1 CAVSAPPTPED
12 LILSQYVYHPKMRIY
27 EEDCQALSQMIDEL
41 KQYVS
46 VQDQPLV
53 NVNKSLWEVMRTC
66 SDEELKSFG
75 AELNKMKSYFI
86 KESKILAHNEK
97 EALYSKL
104 LQSAQEQY
112 EKLQSRIANIDELLE
127 EAESCLE
134 DLEADSEWEECET
147 DCSGDEMEEEDSES
161 RKLEEELGSLK
172 AQEKELLRE
181 VSDLETENGQILAQM
196 KHLQENEKSC
206 QELQERCNFTEW
218 EISEWS
224 ERQAVFNFLHDSIE
238 LTVVFGTPVGKLQN
252 WQTSVSRIRKVLHDV
267 SLVVSRC
274 RILGE
279 EIQFLERWGGKYNLL
294 KTDIVDT
301 NVKLL
306 FSSSTASAKF
316 ELTVSLS
323 SSYPSSSLPF
333 TVENKI
339 GKIGREEI
347 SAVLSEVPAG
357 YHYLR
362 RMVSSIHQSLL
373 QDPR

>member
-1 CAVSAPPTPED
+1 
-12 LILSQYVYHPKMRIY
+12 M
-27 EEDCQALSQMIDEL
+27 
-41 KQYVS
+41 
-46 VQDQPLV
+46 
-53 NVNKSLWEVMRTC
+53 
-66 SDEELKSFG
+66 KSFG

-127 EAESCLE
+127 EAESCLA

-147 DCSGDEMEEEDSES
+147 DCSDDEMEEEDSES

-172 AQEKELLRE
+172 AQEKELL
-181 VSDLETENGQILAQM
+181 S
-196 KHLQENEKSC
+196 
-206 QELQERCNFTEW
+206 FTEW

-316 ELTVSLS
+316 ELTLSLS

-333 TVENKI
+333 TVEKKI